1 MKIVLALLSL
11 VLLSS
16 CAQYERSIFGSGRPD
31 PRVTEEKEAAA
42 EIFGI
47 RGQVVTLTYKLL
59 KTEQNDKC
67 ILCGN
72 KTTLYAQD
80 IKLNSQEVLK
90 SSVPV
95 CNRELCLHRWV
106 EKYVGFDV
114 DKVKQK

>member
-1 MKIVLALLSL
+1 MRIALALLSL

-16 CAQYERSIFGSGRPD
+16 CAYEESIFGWGGVNPK
-31 PRVTEEKEAAA
+31 VTEEKEAAA
-42 EIFGI
+42 AVFGVH
-47 RGQVVTLTYKLL
+47 GQVVTLTYKLL

-80 IKLNSQEVLK
+80 IKLNSIEVLK
-90 SSVPV
+90 SSVPI
-95 CNRELCLHRWV
+95 CNRELCLHLWV

-114 DKVKQK
+114 DKVKKK